1 MSSAEALAAERKAE
15 SLRELHPYVA
25 VVAKKLRAARKKL
38 LKLEEYEKKVQDPKA
53 KLLPEQIDALKAKPK
68 LEILVEEFEDV
79 LRLFEEI
86 PKDASAAPAEAK
98 AAETPVDAA
107 QLQGQR
113 LADCSKLIQ
122 FYCVSDY
129 LSPHVVIPEEM
140 YEGILTANPDTKLPA
155 IEEFKQQLS
164 NIAQIRQS
172 TCYLGSHISLSDA
185 SQSMEKYLSH
195 SADALNEYA
204 TYANVSDQV
213 DSFAKIIEDSISAT
227 AFKMAQV
234 AVAAAAAVDA
244 PVVEAAQEAAS
255 PVTTPAEVAVEEAQP
270 EPVAEP
276 VAEPVVEAAEQK
288 AAPVDAEVV
297 TKTET
302 PVEAA
307 APSKKSSTKNTRSN
321 TRTRHSDHAKTKTTS
336 EETVTR
342 THVVEGNQ
350 SSRTIITT
358 KVIETVV
365 IRSQPTGYAAALSR
379 GLKTPAPAAAAVA
392 APAPTPVAEPVA
404 AEPVAAAEEPAP
416 ATTPST
422 DAAVA
427 DAPVENAPAETK
439 ASEANTSAGD
449 AKPPRT
455 RRTGDGGDRRRGGQP
470 RRDGQG
476 GQHRRSDNHQGSGR
490 NDARSGKSR
499 SKDSNEGWKTV

>member
-234 AVAAAAAVDA
+234 AVAVDA

-255 PVTTPAEVAVEEAQP
+255 PATTPAEAAVEEAQP

-276 VAEPVVEAAEQK
+276 VAEPVVEPVVEAVEQK
-288 AAPVDAEVV
+288 AAPVDAEVA
-297 TKTET
+297 TKTEI

-307 APSKKSSTKNTRSN
+307 APAKKSSTKNTRSN

-379 GLKTPAPAAAAVA
+379 GLKTPAPSAAVA
-392 APAPTPVAEPVA
+392 APAPTPVAEPVV

-427 DAPVENAPAETK
+427 DAPVENTPAETN
-439 ASEANTSAGD
+439 ASEANTSAGG

-455 RRTGDGGDRRRGGQP
+455 RRTGDGGDRRLGGQP